1 MEVQKLTV
9 AIPVLNGGAMFRET
23 LAALKRQRNASGV
36 ELEILIV
43 DSGSTDG
50 SVEAARDA
58 GARLIKI
65 DKSQFQHGAT
75 RNMAIEQSTGDVVAM
90 LTDDATPA
98 SDGWLDAIVEGFAQT
113 DEVALVFGPQLP
125 RSEHSPMVRREMLDH
140 FSSWGDGESIDIQ
153 QIGGGA
159 AAREDYEL
167 RKGDYVFFSDANGAV
182 ARWAWQQV
190 PYREVPYAEDQ
201 LLGREMLEHGYAKV
215 FHPGAA
221 VLHSHDYSAWRWLKR
236 RFDDYRGVLEVFGH
250 CTPLRPITGVRNVLG
265 LVRADRRF
273 MREEGTHG
281 PSLMLWTFRS
291 LRHHGLRQVGEWLGG
306 RADRLPVALTR
317 RLSLDGRGGSE
328 RATDL
333 PQL

>member
-9 AIPVLNGGAMFRET
+9 AIPVLNGGVRFRET

-58 GARLIKI
+58 GARLIEI

-90 LTDDATPA
+90 LTDDSTPA
-98 SDGWLDAIVEGFAQT
+98 SEGWLDAIVEGFAQA

-125 RSEHSPMVRREMLDH
+125 RPEHSPMVRREMLEH
-140 FSSWGDGESIDIQ
+140 FSSWGDGESVDIQ
-153 QIGGGA
+153 QIGEGA

-201 LLGREMLEHGYAKV
+201 LLGREMLERGYAKV
-215 FHPGAA
+215 FHPRAA
-221 VLHSHDYSAWRWLKR
+221 VLHSHDYSDWRWLKR

-250 CTPLRPITGVRNVLG
+250 CTPFRPITGVRNVLS
-265 LVRADRRF
+265 LVSGDRQF
-273 MREEGTHG
+273 MREEGTRG

-291 LRHHGLRQVGEWLGG
+291 LRHHGLRQLGEWLGG

-317 RLSLDGRGGSE
+317 RLSLDGRGGSQ

-333 PQL
+333 P